1 MKKTRY
7 FLLIS
12 FFTLVICLLLINYFD
27 KSITL
32 FCYEKRNHIIIKIF
46 DTIKDGIYFPTVPIY
61 LLCIILA
68 FLFKKLQYTYQFI
81 FFLLADIFTQLF
93 TTRLKYFFGRSR
105 PYAWIEK
112 QEYVFDFFNGYKC
125 YDLLPQSY
133 AFNFFGGKSCYDSFP
148 SGHSSSVFCLAFS
161 VGLFYPALR
170 LPLLAYAVL
179 IALARVITTVHY
191 LSDVIFGA
199 YLAFF
204 VVYSGY
210 EIYKYAILRIF
221 KLSLKVE
228 NK

>member
-1 MKKTRY
+1 MKKLIY
-7 FLLIS
+7 FFCIS

-32 FCYEKRNHIIIKIF
+32 FCYENRNHTVVKALDVIKEGIF
-46 DTIKDGIYFPTVPIY
+46 IPLIPIY
-61 LLCIILA
+61 LLCIIVS
-68 FLFKKLQYTYQFI
+68 FLLKKSQSTYQFV
-81 FFLLADIFTQLF
+81 FLLSIDIFTQLF

-133 AFNFFGGKSCYDSFP
+133 AFNFFGGKFCYDSFP

-191 LSDVIFGA
+191 LSDVIFGE

-210 EIYKYAILRIF
+210 EIYKYAILKIS